1 MCQSVGGFVF
11 HDRYQEQDRKGC
23 YHAAATGS
31 LRLDMA
37 QLLRLNR
44 VSKRSSKQYHIVRAW
59 NAQKRKSSST
69 KHPMWTRALGCPKVR
84 RGRSRMPFGCAAFAD
99 TPGNE
104 KDEWVGIVAMSEQ
117 SRAWGFRLL
126 ELAVVQED
134 LGSCG
139 LKIEQ

>member
-1 MCQSVGGFVF
+1 
-11 HDRYQEQDRKGC
+11 
-23 YHAAATGS
+23 
-31 LRLDMA
+31 
-37 QLLRLNR
+37 
-44 VSKRSSKQYHIVRAW
+44 
-59 NAQKRKSSST
+59 
-69 KHPMWTRALGCPKVR
+69 
-84 RGRSRMPFGCAAFAD
+84 MPFGCAAFAD